1 MLPEPWQSLWFSF
14 IIIMKI
20 YMHYLICNYNCGLAY
35 EHMSS
40 LVIRWIEDFVYGKV
54 LKFSG

>member
-1 MLPEPWQSLWFSF
+1 MRPEPWQSLWFSF

-54 LKFSG
+54 LKF